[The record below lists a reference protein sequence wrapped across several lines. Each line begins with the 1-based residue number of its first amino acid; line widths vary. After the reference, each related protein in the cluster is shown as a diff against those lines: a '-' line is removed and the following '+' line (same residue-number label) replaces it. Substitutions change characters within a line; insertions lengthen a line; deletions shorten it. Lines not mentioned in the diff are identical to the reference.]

1 MGDKTLFL
9 LIGLSTKYKLRNIIF
24 GTLIAIISVF
34 ITFFITEIWDK
45 IQLNAISFEKKA
57 PEIILIIS
65 RKNSEKIDFFHI
77 M

>member
-45 IQLNAISFEKKA
+45 IQLNVISFEK
-57 PEIILIIS
+57 ES
-65 RKNSEKIDFFHI
+65 T
-77 M
+77 

>member
-34 ITFFITEIWDK
+34 ITFLLLKYGIKFSLMLLVLK
-45 IQLNAISFEKKA
+45 KKA
-57 PEIILIIS
+57 PEMILIIS
-65 RKNSEKIDFFHI
+65 RKKTEKIDFFHI

>member
-34 ITFFITEIWDK
+34 ITFLLLKYGIKFSLMLLVLK
-45 IQLNAISFEKKA
+45 KKA
-57 PEIILIIS
+57 PEMIFIIS
-65 RKNSEKIDFFHI
+65 RKKTEKIDFFHI